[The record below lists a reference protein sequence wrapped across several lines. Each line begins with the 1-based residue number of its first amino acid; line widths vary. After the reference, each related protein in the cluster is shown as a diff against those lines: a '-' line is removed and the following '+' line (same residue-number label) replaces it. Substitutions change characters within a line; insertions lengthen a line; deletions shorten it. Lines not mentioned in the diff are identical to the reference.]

1 MKKNGFIKT
10 KVCFDDYYKNDDPNL
25 LYDAF
30 IHWKDKGWNG
40 WANPYL
46 LQKDRDKLIGN
57 MISAY
62 SEIDETVQG
71 LIQTESQVIDGV
83 TVYDFGGCYCW
94 NIEDDGFK
102 KKKMDI
108 AFGPDFMESEDKGDI
123 KHYGKE
129 TFEYDTIIVIDRT
142 EVNLKGYDYYR
153 KDDHYY
159 LSEYDLPKLKES
171 ISASLYE
178 LALDG
183 QGTLI
188 FNDEDFLE
196 SDDIYA
202 LLSEH
207 FNYKIDF
214 GSMSKKE
221 LKTFIQDLLDG
232 KTEYFL
238 NDDFPKEVLI
248 TFLRERG

>member
-1 MKKNGFIKT
+1 MEKNTMIRSRVGLEPCDGVDLT
-10 KVCFDDYYKNDDPNL
+10 FDCLVNPNNE
-25 LYDAF
+25 F
-30 IHWKDKGWNG
+30 WNG
-40 WANPYL
+40 WVNPYL
-46 LQKDRDKLIGN
+46 NRKD
-57 MISAY
+57 
-62 SEIDETVQG
+62 SERLLKIARE
-71 LIQTESQVIDGV
+71 
-83 TVYDFGGCYCW
+83 YFP
-94 NIEDDGFK
+94 DDGFDSVPLK
-102 KKKMDI
+102 DI
-108 AFGPDFMESEDKGDI
+108 EVLIDDELYYFFGCCWCWSYVE
-123 KHYGKE
+123 E

-159 LSEYDLPKLKES
+159 LSRYDLPKLKES

-196 SDDIYA
+196 SNGIYA
-202 LLSEH
+202 LLSEY
-207 FNYKIDF
+207 FNYRIDF

-221 LKTFIQDLLDG
+221 LKAFIQDLLDG
-232 KTEYFL
+232 ETEYFL

-248 TFLRERG
+248 TFLRERP